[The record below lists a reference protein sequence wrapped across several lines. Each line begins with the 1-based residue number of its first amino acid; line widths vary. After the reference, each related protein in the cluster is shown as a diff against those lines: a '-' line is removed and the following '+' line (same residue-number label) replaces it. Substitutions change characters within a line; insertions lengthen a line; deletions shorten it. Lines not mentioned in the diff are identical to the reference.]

1 VIFDHVFNEVIT
13 LMENFDEVIFDEVL
27 NPLFNMIYVLYY
39 YTIGF
44 FVPYVWQHFLFVQ
57 YFFHSSI
64 F

>member
-1 VIFDHVFNEVIT
+1 MIFDHVFNELIT

-27 NPLFNMIYVLYY
+27 NPLFNMIYVLSYS
-39 YTIGF
+39 IGF
-44 FVPYVWQHFLFVQ
+44 FVPYVWQHFLLVQ